1 MPARSSRVKSGEFIQ
16 PSSPASA
23 GAGIWLGGTS
33 ASKSGGAL
41 DTDAGAAVGA
51 GVGVSVG
58 AALSGVGEGVGV
70 GLGVGAD
77 GGVGLGAAVSG
88 VGEGVGAGEG
98 AGLGDGV
105 AGAAAVLGE
114 STATAVGAPPA
125 SWSCG
130 DEAQAA
136 DMVMMAIARIAV
148 RTVWTRVLGARM
160 GILVGLSDVES
171 RALSLSRRA
180 YISNSLSRLT
190 VSPCD
195 TIAFTL

>member
-1 MPARSSRVKSGEFIQ
+1 MPARSFSASAGEFIQ

-51 GVGVSVG
+51 ALSGDGAGVSVDDGLG
-58 AALSGVGEGVGV
+58 AGVWDGGGVGE
-70 GLGVGAD
+70 
-77 GGVGLGAAVSG
+77 GAAVSG
-88 VGEGVGAGEG
+88 VGEGVGEGVAVGDGLGAGE
-98 AGLGDGV
+98 DVGV
-105 AGAAAVLGE
+105 PDAAAVLGVAT
-114 STATAVGAPPA
+114 STAVGAPPA
-125 SWSCG
+125 SWSWD

-136 DMVMMAIARIAV
+136 DTVMMAIAIIPV
-148 RTVWTRVLGARM
+148 RTVRTRVLGANM
-160 GILVGLSDVES
+160 GLSDVES

-180 YISNSLSRLT
+180 YISSSLSRLT